1 MTQDLLNLLKN
12 FDQRITKLTEII
24 DLVNSR
30 IDTTNKLI
38 EVFESKIKLLEDQ
51 LGDGGESMH

>member
-1 MTQDLLNLLKN
+1 MTEDLLNLLKI
-12 FDQRITKLTEII
+12 FDQRITKLGEII

-51 LGDGGESMH
+51 LDDGR